1 MVIFI
6 CLGPFSESMILAN
19 ETVELNDKLAE
30 WLPGT
35 GKWRICWRSTEHG
48 WAASTFHEK
57 CNEKKPSLVIVK
69 VVTGGKSL
77 IFGGYCTETWAGSK
91 FECIVIYI
99 IIIIIT

>member
-1 MVIFI
+1 
-6 CLGPFSESMILAN
+6 MILAN
-19 ETVELNDKLAE
+19 EPIELDNKLAE

-35 GKWRICWRSTEHG
+35 GKWRICWRGIEHS

-57 CNEKKPSLVIVK
+57 CDEKKTSLVIVK

-77 IFGGYCTETWAGSK
+77 IFGGYCTETWGGSK

-99 IIIIIT
+99 IIVIA